1 MIQGKEG
8 SLCARQFSFPSSF
21 TKINVATGYESGPA
35 TQTQAQKILI
45 SL

>member
-1 MIQGKEG
+1 MNRGKEG

-21 TKINVATGYESGPA
+21 AKINVATGYESGLA